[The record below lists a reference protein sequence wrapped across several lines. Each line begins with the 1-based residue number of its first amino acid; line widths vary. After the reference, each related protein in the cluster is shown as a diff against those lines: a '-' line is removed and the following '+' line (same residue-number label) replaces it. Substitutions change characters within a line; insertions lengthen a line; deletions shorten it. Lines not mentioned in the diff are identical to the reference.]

1 MSLLPKTEE
10 FLAMLELAPV
20 EADVVGDRGQKYY
33 RVPVLQEGDAHI
45 VFVGSNYTRQFTLD
59 TLPDFIALRL
69 SMIKASVKPEYLIE
83 EDIDN
88 SPSFALMLYS
98 MIPKEGF
105 ETIGWQ
111 LSKRYMIVILTDIE
125 LEGLKGD
132 ARS

>member
-1 MSLLPKTEE
+1 MNPQTEE

-20 EADVVGDRGQKYY
+20 EADVVGSGQKYY
-33 RVPVLQEGDAHI
+33 RVPVLQEGDAHT

-132 ARS
+132 TRS